1 MENSPQA
8 PELITV
14 LWPSFLIAGIATII
28 FFSVF
33 DPQLLAHIAGF
44 DPVSR
49 MGGYTIGFFIFWLLT
64 SLSSVLTCYF
74 QKPVKP
80 SQGK

>member
-1 MENSPQA
+1 MENTQEA
-8 PELITV
+8 PKLITV
-14 LWPSFLIAGIATII
+14 LWPSFITAGVATII

-44 DPVSR
+44 DPISR
-49 MGGYTIGFFIFWLLT
+49 MGGYTIGFFTFWLLT

-80 SQGK
+80 SKDK